1 MQRSQP
7 ASQSCL
13 KIDADTGWQ
22 DLQIAI
28 MEVTDHV
35 DLKEFQSSLLLQG
48 QLFNTGIWMWKQRNL
63 EHSGAQR
70 PAHCPCTEQPLRC
83 LLGTLCPTK
92 HTAESNCDTSILLE
106 PGFLPHTSLQKG
118 QKPGASI
125 SYSHQFPD
133 FTALSFWVYHTI
145 FQICVQPS
153 LACNALPVS
162 ALYKQLIKG

>member
-13 KIDADTGWQ
+13 KTDADTGWQ
-22 DLQIAI
+22 HLQIGI

-35 DLKEFQSSLLLQG
+35 DLKEFHSSLLLQS
-48 QLFNTGIWMWKQRNL
+48 QLFNTGIWMWKHRNQ
-63 EHSGAQR
+63 ENSEAQR

-83 LLGTLCPTK
+83 PAPSAQQS
-92 HTAESNCDTSILLE
+92 TAESNCDTSILLE
-106 PGFLPHTSLQKG
+106 TGFLPHTSVQKG
-118 QKPGASI
+118 QEPGASI

-133 FTALSFWVYHTI
+133 FTTLSFWVYHVL

-153 LACNALPVS
+153 LACNSLPVS